1 MEETA
6 GVVKLIAGGYYC
18 GMTAFEVSAM
28 NQIPL
33 ADLVAEKGQTHV
45 ARAFG
50 VSPPAIS
57 KALSAERSFSSRST
71 ITVLTKRK
79 NYGLSR
85 RRPAKMRW
93 PDE

>member
-6 GVVKLIAGGYYC
+6 GVVKLITGGYYC

-45 ARAFG
+45 ARALG

-57 KALSAERSFSSRST
+57 KALSAERIILVT
-71 ITVLTKRK
+71 IHDNGAYEAQELRPFPAQARK
-79 NYGLSR
+79 N
-85 RRPAKMRW
+85 AVA
-93 PDE
+93 